1 MLVKLN
7 RKIVIL
13 DKNKNIVNVNE
24 LDEDEPL
31 FVKTPNVIE
40 GLKKS
45 EHEKVLL
52 NIDDGI
58 DVLIP
63 YNNGEDFVFQNA
75 SYHTADFAKVKP
87 CELFNKSY
95 PKSLPYLV
103 DAGFFD
109 VMKKVYKTGESQEI
123 TFLYYIDNQI
133 ISKFYKVFVK
143 NNDKIYIIIRR
154 ESDFSIV
161 HDEGLDLFYNSPDP
175 LIVVQEKKIV
185 RVNKAAEKIT
195 GYTNSELIGQDYYFN
210 KPYFNEKTSPEE
222 INEIYMKI
230 LNRELFNYTDVLT
243 FKNKDG
249 RNIYT
254 KTTLQPSTY
263 DGKNA
268 VLFNFIDISEGIQHE
283 QHAKRLNEA
292 LNLVS
297 EISKIAYMYYDTKNG
312 FIWSEEFFK
321 IIEEKPEDLDG
332 DLINYVIDKDY
343 EKIRKEVQ
351 NSFKN
356 FTSYKTKTKIVTRKG
371 IKDVEIYFN
380 SKNDSKGIKKIFG
393 YVQDITEIV
402 KVENELK
409 YLVNEKES
417 LIGEVHH
424 RVKNNL
430 QIILSLLTL
439 NNRVNPEEPE
449 KTIESTKN
457 RISSM
462 TLVHEQIYQ
471 SPDHSHINL
480 KEYILEQYYGIFK
493 PSKRNIK
500 LEYEMEDVY
509 LDLENAMP
517 IGLILS
523 EIMHNTLN
531 YAFPNNQE
539 GNVKITLKMDKEKQ
553 VTLTIEDNGI
563 GIPENINM
571 ENPNTLGLIVIK
583 NLTKQI
589 EGTIKLL
596 PNKGT
601 GYIITFKN

>member
-332 DLINYVIDKDY
+332 DLVNYVIDKDY

>member
-40 GLKKS
+40 ELKKS

>member
-40 GLKKS
+40 ELKKS

-332 DLINYVIDKDY
+332 DLVNYVIDKDY

>member
-1 MLVKLN
+1 VLVKLN

-40 GLKKS
+40 ELKKS

-332 DLINYVIDKDY
+332 DLVNYVIDKDY

>member
-1 MLVKLN
+1 VLVKLN

-332 DLINYVIDKDY
+332 DLVNYVIDKDY

>member
-1 MLVKLN
+1 VLVKLN

-45 EHEKVLL
+45 EHENVLL

-195 GYTNSELIGQDYYFN
+195 GYTISELIGQDYYFN

-332 DLINYVIDKDY
+332 DLVNYVIDKDY